1 MEEKSS
7 TYALK
12 LSMTEPTGWSIL
24 FASTY
29 LAVLSTSNTMA
40 LRNVAVVGLLISLV
54 WQFSKMWGVL
64 RIGLPVLLWAA
75 YLFLFPFI
83 SGDTIVAWDS
93 FSSQWGRGLLA
104 MLVGAGVAAIVID
117 RQRGVVFYLGA
128 ISSVPVLIHLVLFA
142 LNAWQTSSLPFGYW
156 GRETHHADLGYA
168 AGHTVIL
175 MSATIVAADRKYRFW
190 AVAFILAAL
199 LSTVLA
205 KSRAGFVFTALGG
218 LFVFLLAHFN
228 QFSRKNRHVGIVVL
242 VTLLVAVVI
251 LAFFAIKNDS
261 RWRSMAQELSAGW
274 MGNAIQIECEGTASV
289 EQEIISKY
297 GVGDNSQSVINSVRG
312 GDASRVVVLRAGIE
326 LAAKYPWGSNGSRQ
340 GFQKLLNQVCQN
352 PAISMAHTHNG
363 WVDTLLAIGWLGA
376 VLYLAVLLQYFRL
389 GLAGLRDG
397 QVLSPWALVLTAMS
411 IFWITRGLT
420 DSVFRDH
427 MLQMQGFVLAFSATA
442 WRLQRHQ
449 KTKFSDPTQPTPQPP
464 TYP

>member
-1 MEEKSS
+1 MEEKSC

-12 LSMTEPTGWSIL
+12 RSMAEPTGWSVL

-29 LAVLSTSNTMA
+29 LAVLPMSNTMA
-40 LRNVAVVGLLISLV
+40 LRNVAVTGLLISLM
-54 WQFSKMWGVL
+54 WQFSKMWGV
-64 RIGLPVLLWAA
+64 IKISLPVLLWAA

-117 RQRGVVFYLGA
+117 RERGVVFYLGA

-142 LNAWQTSSLPFGYW
+142 LNAWQTNSVPLGFW

-175 MSATIVAADRKYRFW
+175 MAVTIVAADRKYRFW

-205 KSRAGFVFTALGG
+205 ESRAGFAFAALGG
-218 LFVFLLAHFN
+218 LCVFLLAHFN
-228 QFSRKNRHVGIVVL
+228 QFSKKIRHVGIFGL

-251 LAFFAIKNDS
+251 LAFFAIKEDP
-261 RWRSMAQELSAGW
+261 RWRSMAQEHSAGW

-297 GVGDNSQSVINSVRG
+297 GGDNSQSVINSVRG

-326 LAAKYPWGSNGSRQ
+326 LAAKYPWGSDGSRQ
-340 GFQKLLNQVCQN
+340 GFQKRLMQVCPN

-389 GLAGLRDG
+389 GLSGLRDG
-397 QVLSPWALVLTAMS
+397 QMLSPWALALTVLS

-427 MLQMQGFVLAFSATA
+427 MLQMQGFVLAFFATA

-449 KTKFSDPTQPTPQPP
+449 KTSFSHPTQPTPQSP